1 MPRTK
6 LYRAGLVAV
15 LTSASLL
22 SACADGVELNGKIFD
37 AMGVSTASIDSRK
50 PSTKLSERTGLVV
63 PPDLN
68 RLPEP
73 GSGRIDPQLAQDP
86 SFPVDADEKKRMAQ
100 AALERQQAEY
110 CKKHYD
116 TKKALAMQT
125 YADAARGPLG
135 PCAANPMLKGVLP
148 GSQ

>member
-1 MPRTK
+1 MALTGAVI
-6 LYRAGLVAV
+6 AGVIV
-15 LTSASLL
+15 

-37 AMGVSTASIDSRK
+37 ALGVSSTAMDK
-50 PSTKLSERTGLVV
+50 KTGTPKVAERNGLVL
-63 PPDLN
+63 PPDLA

-73 GSGRIDPQLAQDP
+73 GSGGKTEQQQALDP
-86 SFPVDADEKKRMAQ
+86 SFPVDAEERKRMAQ
-100 AALERQQAEY
+100 ADLERQQAEY
-110 CKKHYD
+110 CKKHYE

-135 PCAANPMLKGVLP
+135 SCSTNPILKGINVVP